1 MSLQVKQIQKFLD
14 ENISS
19 LIDMSD
25 YLGKS
30 STDVESALYSRALA
44 ALAIKMHED
53 ISFEIAAN
61 SITDGFNDN
70 GIDAIY
76 YSDLTKTLYFVQS
89 KFHHSGKGSISDGDI
104 LKFKKGIETIIN
116 GKFDNFNEKIKK
128 RSKEINDL
136 LLQAQTKF
144 HLLVIYSGKDE
155 ISSHCSETI
164 EIFLNENNDLSEI
177 FFFNNI
183 NLSQVHQYIRS
194 GANQQDIST
203 DVQLYNWNSIEE
215 PYFSIYGQISGLDL
229 VDWYRKFNLN
239 LFSPNIRSFLGQTE
253 INQSIRTTIEDEPEK
268 FWYYNNGITVLA
280 HDIEKKPLGGN
291 SKESGIFECKGIKVV
306 NGAQTVGSLASI
318 RDNIEKL
325 DKVKVHIRIIKTDQD
340 LQLSSD
346 ITKANNTQNR
356 IEKRDFVSLDPNQKR
371 IKEEL
376 ELDKIDYIYKSGE
389 TAAHVSEQTFDLT
402 DATIA
407 LSAYQTDIQFVVQ
420 AKREISKLW
429 DDIKKEPYTILFNKG
444 TNSKELAN
452 AVSLLRNVD
461 QIIEKLKISIP
472 KEHELIL
479 VHGNR
484 FILYCIFQKFRREI
498 KEGSEVITLE
508 RELNELVNKLF
519 SIITSDY
526 KENYASTLFKNLNK
540 CREIYNKLNQESLEL
555 SS

>member
-19 LIDMSD
+19 LIDISD
-25 YLGKS
+25 YSGKAD
-30 STDVESALYSRALA
+30 TDTNSALYSRSLA

-53 ISFEIAAN
+53 ISFETAAE

-76 YSDLTKTLYFVQS
+76 YSELTKTLYFVQS

-116 GKFDNFNEKIKK
+116 GKFDSFNEKIKK

-164 EIFLNENNDLSEI
+164 QGFLNENNDLSEI
-177 FFFNNI
+177 FFFTNI

-194 GANQQDIST
+194 GVNQHDIST

-215 PYFSIYGQISGLDL
+215 PYFSIYGYISGLDL
-229 VDWYRKFNLN
+229 VDWYQKFNLN

-253 INQSIRTTIEDEPEK
+253 INQSIRTTIQEEPEK

-280 HDIEKKPLGGN
+280 HDINKKPLGGN

-318 RDNIEKL
+318 RDNIDHL

-340 LQLSSD
+340 LELSSD

-389 TAAHVSEQTFDLT
+389 TANYASEHNFDLT
-402 DATIA
+402 EATIA
-407 LSAYQTDIQFVVQ
+407 LSAYQPNIQYIVQ

-429 DDIKKEPYTILFNKG
+429 EDIRKEPYTILFNKG

-452 AVSLLRNVD
+452 SVILLRQVD
-461 QIIEKLKISIP
+461 QIVEKLKTSSS
-472 KEHELIL
+472 KDHELIL
-479 VHGNR
+479 SHGNR
-484 FILYCIFQKFRREI
+484 FILYCIFQRHKENI
-498 KEGSEVITLE
+498 KSGSEVNQLEEEVQKILSKLIT
-508 RELNELVNKLF
+508 
-519 SIITSDY
+519 IIESDY
-526 KENYASTLFKNLNK
+526 SGNYVSTLFKNLNK
-540 CREIYNKLNQESLEL
+540 CREIYNKLIQTNFFDA
-555 SS
+555 

>member
-14 ENISS
+14 ENISN

-25 YLGKS
+25 YSDKQQQ
-30 STDVESALYSRALA
+30 DQNSALYSRALA

-53 ISFEIAAN
+53 VSFEVAAN
-61 SITDGFNDN
+61 CITDGFNDN

-89 KFHHSGKGSISDGDI
+89 KFHHTGKGSISDGDI

-116 GKFDNFNEKIKK
+116 GKFDKFNEKIQK

-144 HLLVIYSGKDE
+144 HLVVIYSGKDE
-155 ISSHCSETI
+155 ISTHCSETI
-164 EIFLNENNDLSEI
+164 QTFLDENNDLSEI

-229 VDWYRKFNLN
+229 VEWYKKFNLN
-239 LFSPNIRSFLGQTE
+239 LFAPNIRSFLGQTE
-253 INQSIRTTIEDEPEK
+253 INQSIRTTIENDPEK

-306 NGAQTVGSLASI
+306 NGAQTVGSLSSLKE
-318 RDNIEKL
+318 NIEQL
-325 DKVKVHIRIIKTDQD
+325 DKIKVHIRIIKTDQD
-340 LQLSSD
+340 IQLSND

-356 IEKRDFVSLDPNQKR
+356 IEKRDFVSLDLNQKR
-371 IKEEL
+371 LKEEL

-389 TAAHVSEQTFDLT
+389 TATHISEQTFDLT

-407 LSAYQTDIQFVVQ
+407 LSAYQEDIQFVVQ

-452 AVSLLRNVD
+452 AVNLLRNVD
-461 QIIEKLKISIP
+461 QIIEKFKANTP
-472 KEHELIL
+472 KEHVLIL

-484 FILYCIFQKFRREI
+484 FILYAIFQKFRNEI
-498 KEGSEVITLE
+498 KYGSEVNNLE
-508 RELNELVNKLF
+508 TVLEELIEKLF
-519 SIITSDY
+519 KIINQDY
-526 KENYASTLFKNLNK
+526 KDNYASNLFKNLNK
-540 CREIYNKLNQESLEL
+540 CREIYEKLN
-555 SS
+555 

>member
-19 LIDMSD
+19 LIDISD
-25 YLGKS
+25 YSGKS
-30 STDVESALYSRALA
+30 TKDTESAVYSRSLA

-53 ISFEIAAN
+53 ISFETAAA

-76 YSDLTKTLYFVQS
+76 YSELTKTLYFIQS

-116 GKFDNFNEKIKK
+116 GKFTSFNEKIKK

-155 ISSHCSETI
+155 ISEHCEETI
-164 EIFLNENNDLSEI
+164 NSFLDENNDLSEI
-177 FFFNNI
+177 FFFTNI

-194 GANQQDIST
+194 GVNQQDIST

-215 PYFSIYGQISGLDL
+215 PYFSIYGHISGLDL
-229 VDWYRKFNLN
+229 VDWYKKFNLN

-253 INQSIRTTIEDEPEK
+253 INQSIRTTIQDEPEK

-318 RDNIEKL
+318 RDNIEQL

-340 LQLSSD
+340 LELSSD

-389 TAAHVSEQTFDLT
+389 TATHSSEQTFDLT
-402 DATIA
+402 EATIA
-407 LSAYQTDIQFVVQ
+407 LSACQEDIQFIVQ

-429 DDIKKEPYTILFNKG
+429 EDIKKEPYTILFNKG
-444 TNSKELAN
+444 TNSKKLTH
-452 AVSLLRNVD
+452 AVTLLRRVD
-461 QIIEKLKISIP
+461 QILEKLKTTSK

-479 VHGNR
+479 SHGNR
-484 FILYCIFQKFRREI
+484 FILYCIFQNHLKHIDNEDQAI
-498 KEGSEVITLE
+498 DIEKDIEVIFFKLVSILE
-508 RELNELVNKLF
+508 
-519 SIITSDY
+519 TDY
-526 KENYASTLFKNLNK
+526 SENYASTLFKNLNK
-540 CREIYNKLNQESLEL
+540 CREIYNKLNQPGLFDA
-555 SS
+555 